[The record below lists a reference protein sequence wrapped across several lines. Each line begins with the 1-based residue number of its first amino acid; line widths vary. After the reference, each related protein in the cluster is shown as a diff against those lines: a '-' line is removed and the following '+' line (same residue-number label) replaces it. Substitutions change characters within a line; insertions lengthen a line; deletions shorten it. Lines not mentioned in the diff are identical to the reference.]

1 MRFVN
6 VMICSLQK
14 RRQPSLNE
22 MNYYYNFTNLSLAE
36 KRDHFDSILKFCHN
50 NVSDESSHD
59 ETTSVSTPTD
69 LTLRAQDSEGN
80 LLFSVAKA
88 TLETALFVRSSVC
101 HTILKAL

>member
-80 LLFSVAKA
+80 LLF
-88 TLETALFVRSSVC
+88 LFILFV
-101 HTILKAL
+101 